1 MLFRSFK
8 NGVQG
13 MMDMVKQS
21 IALKVN
27 MDSILKLSD
36 DFTDPE
42 KTMEFASNMQML
54 GGSFAQLGDF
64 NQLMYDAAVA
74 PEDLAKNIAKATASM
89 GSFNKET
96 GKIKIYNKVINL
108 QSNYDDIQNG
118 IDAVMERIKIDMDYL
133 SHKQKLPTRNFK
145 KRSHD
150 THIDESMKKIQKTIP
165 LQHQTIPDQ
174 SQITQNPFP
183 GLVMVIDKPSPE
195 LVSKLFTMNINYTF
209 LPEFLIKQMLNIHN
223 SIPPPISSPVQ
234 QTHPQNPYMSHIPTG
249 ILPSFV
255 QNGHHDPREE
265 GEI

>member
-1 MLFRSFK
+1 MERVDPKTISLNKIFINSFEFRKGIIDVGNNTYEAYVSISYSLLTDDCDLFKYFRD
-8 NGVQG
+8 NNDEV
-13 MMDMVKQS
+13 VCH
-21 IALKVN
+21 IARTYHVR
-27 MDSILKLSD
+27 
-36 DFTDPE
+36 F
-42 KTMEFASNMQML
+42 Q
-54 GGSFAQLGDF
+54 
-64 NQLMYDAAVA
+64 
-74 PEDLAKNIAKATASM
+74 
-89 GSFNKET
+89 FNKET

-133 SHKQKLPTRNFK
+133 SHKQKLPTRSFK

-150 THIDESMKKIQKTIP
+150 THIDEPMKKVQKTIP

-223 SIPPPISSPVQ
+223 PMPPPPIQPSP
-234 QTHPQNPYMSHIPTG
+234 PPIEPSLPPMSHIPPG
-249 ILPSFV
+249 VLPTFV
-255 QNGHHDPREE
+255 QNGNHDNREE